1 MAEKSSS
8 ESSTAVSPSNSESL
22 AKSSDSDSAYLTTL
36 AAEAR
41 LGVFLDRGE
50 RGSIAAVFLGVALG
64 DLTGVDLGLVLRKA
78 AGEAADFLAGVATF
92 LTGLAAAAAAL
103 AAWMCLKPSLPP
115 AALVT
120 LTSAA
125 PLRRLGAMST
135 ISSSSGRLPGPLRT
149 CADAAAAP
157 SPERVSIWFSSAPS
171 VLRYESANWRPEV
184 VDLQSGRRLHPA
196 NRARRSK

>member
-1 MAEKSSS
+1 MSALSSRGGAVVTSVSFSSVATSNRASSAASSS

-78 AGEAADFLAGVATF
+78 AGGRVATCNAP
-92 LTGLAAAAAAL
+92 GR
-103 AAWMCLKPSLPP
+103 PP
-115 AALVT
+115 G
-120 LTSAA
+120 S
-125 PLRRLGAMST
+125 
-135 ISSSSGRLPGPLRT
+135 
-149 CADAAAAP
+149 CAD
-157 SPERVSIWFSSAPS
+157 S
-171 VLRYESANWRPEV
+171 
-184 VDLQSGRRLHPA
+184 RRTGGD
-196 NRARRSK
+196 